1 MMNNRAVILLG
12 ILLFTVDASY
22 SVLGFVSSTNGRK
35 PLSVPSSSTSL
46 QIATIDAGEVFDS
59 TSFFGVGTNQYL
71 ESDCLPDSGFN
82 SAGGEAVASTKDAID
97 GVSNS
102 GLAWAAIGALLSI
115 SAAVNTNAFSS
126 SLRLLNSIAS
136 WYLTRLEVAPL
147 LTKCITG
154 GIIALIGDY
163 GAQWFEFKLSRT
175 KDQSST
181 LVSPSESAVSSLRAE
196 ADTPESISKPSFS
209 IHGSYDIRRGIARFL
224 ECLLISSPLMHYGY
238 DLFES
243 IMPVVGGASG
253 LYRSLAAL
261 SHVFADSVFLD
272 GIFVATGILFTGI
285 FEGHSVQKYVLPN
298 LRNVY
303 LPTLKASVLASSA
316 LMPIQFL
323 SFRFLPVQLR
333 VLSVNAV
340 DLIWTAVVSF
350 ASHNGDTERVAHAC
364 DS

>member
-1 MMNNRAVILLG
+1 MKYLAILG
-12 ILLFTVDASY
+12 ILLLTIDAGY
-22 SVLGFVSSTNGRK
+22 SVLGFVSSTNIRK
-35 PLSVPSSSTSL
+35 PLSVLSSSTSL
-46 QIATIDAGEVFDS
+46 HIATIDAGEVFDGS
-59 TSFFGVGTNQYL
+59 SFFGVGTNQNL
-71 ESDCLPDSGFN
+71 ESDSDFN
-82 SAGGEAVASTKDAID
+82 GESVASTKDAID
-97 GVSNS
+97 GAAGSS
-102 GLAWAAIGALLSI
+102 LTWAAIGALLSI
-115 SAAVNTNAFSS
+115 SAAVNTHAFSS
-126 SLRLLNSIAS
+126 SLLFLSSIAS
-136 WYLTRLEVAPL
+136 WYLTRLEAAPL

-175 KDQSST
+175 NDQSKT
-181 LVSPSESAVSSLRAE
+181 LVSSSESAVSSLRAG
-196 ADTPESISKPSFS
+196 ADTLESISKPSFT
-209 IHGSYDIRRGIARFL
+209 IRGTYDIRRGIARFL

-243 IMPVVGGASG
+243 LMPVVGGGSG

-272 GIFVATGILFTGI
+272 GIFVATGILFTSI
-285 FEGHSVQKYVLPN
+285 FEGHSIRNYALPN

-303 LPTLKASVLASSA
+303 FPTLKASVMASSA

-350 ASHNGDTERVAHAC
+350 ASHNGGTDERVTHE
-364 DS
+364 